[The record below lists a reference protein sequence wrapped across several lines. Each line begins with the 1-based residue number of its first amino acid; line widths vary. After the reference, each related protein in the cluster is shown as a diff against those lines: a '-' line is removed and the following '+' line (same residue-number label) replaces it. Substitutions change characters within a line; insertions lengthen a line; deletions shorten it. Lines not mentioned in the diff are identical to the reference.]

1 VLERLGAVIAEKFAE
16 MDRTIALKNERKDE
30 DALAIFNTNRGKAL
44 MDEST
49 CSSREAPLAKTD
61 FETGAPFSVPVF
73 L

>member
-49 CSSREAPLAKTD
+49 LFVSGSSAR
-61 FETGAPFSVPVF
+61 
-73 L
+73 